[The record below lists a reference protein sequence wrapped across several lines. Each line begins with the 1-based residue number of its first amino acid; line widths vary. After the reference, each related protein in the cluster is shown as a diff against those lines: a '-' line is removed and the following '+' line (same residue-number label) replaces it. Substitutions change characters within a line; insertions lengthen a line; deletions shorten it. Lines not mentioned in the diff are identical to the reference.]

1 MPLIYAFGVR
11 VCHKKMNLKINL
23 NAQNKILMVSML
35 KLASFS
41 MILIPNQPTQILT
54 IRQFMQVFFT
64 KIRKIYKNPVN
75 QRSKSVLIWWFYK
88 ERFECC
94 IQMFWLLSVTSR
106 QQAAREMIQAAYQRH
121 QWKLF
126 VTHSVKRENSGI
138 IYKLADL

>member
-64 KIRKIYKNPVN
+64 KIRKIYKNPVY
-75 QRSKSVLIWWFYK
+75 QRSKSALI
-88 ERFECC
+88 
-94 IQMFWLLSVTSR
+94 
-106 QQAAREMIQAAYQRH
+106 
-121 QWKLF
+121 
-126 VTHSVKRENSGI
+126 
-138 IYKLADL
+138 